1 MKVICVIKNS
11 EQKTKGQVEVPS
23 LFHIFYKA
31 RPTLKQKFLSNGEW
45 KSTIFYVICCCAF
58 YMNCR
63 KESLSNERHI
73 IIIVIFWKLKTET
86 NEKLKKS
93 KRKWKILYNENEE
106 NIKTEQKREL
116 MNNNTFNNDIVI
128 TFWYNNFE

>member
-1 MKVICVIKNS
+1 
-11 EQKTKGQVEVPS
+11 
-23 LFHIFYKA
+23 
-31 RPTLKQKFLSNGEW
+31 
-45 KSTIFYVICCCAF
+45 
-58 YMNCR
+58 MNCR

-128 TFWYNNFE
+128 TF